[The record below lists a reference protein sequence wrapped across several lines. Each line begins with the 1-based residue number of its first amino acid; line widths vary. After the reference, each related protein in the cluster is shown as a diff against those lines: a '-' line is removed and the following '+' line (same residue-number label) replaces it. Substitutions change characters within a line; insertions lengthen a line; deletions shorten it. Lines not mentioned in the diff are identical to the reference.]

1 MESAVLAD
9 HIGALAA
16 DDLAAAVRQKA
27 VIAGI
32 VVVVDVTAAVSDLRA
47 AADAF
52 VPPVVHQRGAAAG
65 SFTVLCAVCHRP
77 ETIFE
82 CVIGNRDIVRT
93 SAVVFRVQ
101 ITFIGGVQPN
111 EFSHFI
117 LPVSC
122 MI

>member
-47 AADAF
+47 AAD
-52 VPPVVHQRGAAAG
+52 QRGAAAG

-111 EFSHFI
+111 EFSHFV